1 MRIACVHQGYEL
13 YGSDRSFV
21 ESVETLRSLYPLAEI
36 EVVLPRDGPIT
47 TLLRDVATRIVFEP
61 LWVLRRKALPRLL
74 TVDLARLPIA
84 VSRAM
89 QRLKRFDLVYINT
102 SIIID
107 YAIAAR
113 FVGNK
118 AVLHIHEIPEG
129 PALKVLRALMRWSR
143 AEIIFNSNATRL
155 AFDLPATIRSS
166 VIYNGVSGPAQPQ
179 PMTYDGQRPLRV
191 LMLGRVNRIK
201 GQEVLLEALS
211 MMDPAWQERIEIRMV
226 GSAFENEEREQVL
239 RERIAQ
245 MKLGQRVSMLP
256 FTDDPSEHYHWA
268 DIVVVPSRRP
278 ESLGRVAI
286 EAMAHGRPPVASAIG
301 GLTEVVEHQH
311 TGWLVPPGDPAA
323 LAAQLQAI
331 VSEPDLWHD
340 FVRNGRTRYENMF
353 SHGASTKAIAAL
365 VSARDHKAGALTGPA
380 DKTKT
385 CET

>member
-1 MRIACVHQGYEL
+1 MRIACIHQGYEL

-21 ESVETLRSLYPLAEI
+21 ESVESLRLLYPSAEI

-47 TLLRDVATRIVFEP
+47 ELLRDVATRIVFEP
-61 LWVLRRKALPRLL
+61 LWILRRKALPRLL
-74 TVDLARLPIA
+74 TVDLARLPVA
-84 VSRAM
+84 VMRAIR
-89 QRLKRFDLVYINT
+89 RLRGFDLVYVNT

-129 PALKVLRALMRWSR
+129 LALKVLRALMRWSR

-155 AFDLPATIRSS
+155 AFDLPATMRSS
-166 VIYNGVSGPAQPQ
+166 VIYNGVAGPAEAQ
-179 PMTYDGQRPLRV
+179 PMTYDGQRRLRV

-201 GQEVLLEALS
+201 GQEVLLEAIS
-211 MMDPAWQERIEIRMV
+211 MMDAAWQARIDIRMV
-226 GSAFENEEREQVL
+226 GSAFENDEPEQAL
-239 RERIAQ
+239 KAQIAQ
-245 MKLGQRVSMLP
+245 MKLGQQVSMLP
-256 FTDDPSEHYHWA
+256 FTDDPSEHYRWA

-286 EAMAHGRPPVASAIG
+286 EAMAYGRPPVVSAIG
-301 GLTEVVEHQH
+301 GLMEVVEHQR
-311 TGWLVPPGDPAA
+311 TGWLVPPADPAA

-331 VSEPDLWHD
+331 ASEPDLWRG
-340 FVRNGRTRYENMF
+340 FVENGRLRYESMF
-353 SHGASTKAIAAL
+353 SHSASTKAIAAL
-365 VSARDHKAGALTGPA
+365 VSARHQKAVVLTGAL
-380 DKTKT
+380 DKPGT